1 MCGVCCAVCIAAYSC
16 YVFFDSTETPHYL
29 SSSLPPLTNPPNPSS
44 THHTH
49 HSLWALG
56 NLAGDGP
63 EFRSILHANGALTP
77 TAQVYASTTTTE
89 TATTAAWALSNLAKG
104 SNTPATPFL
113 QSGVLPPILSSLVSS
128 SSNGQQ
134 QQQQQQQQRLL
145 LIESCWLLAH
155 LTAKEN
161 EAVHHMLASTTTT
174 TTTSPTTTAANN
186 DMIRLLC
193 SQLIPND
200 EELARPVLRC
210 LANMFS
216 ASGIP
221 PQHLDQALGSPTF
234 VPAIL
239 YFVQGG
245 SPTSGNTELFLDAP
259 VFV

>member
-1 MCGVCCAVCIAAYSC
+1 VCAVLCALLHILATYSL
-16 YVFFDSTETPHYL
+16 TALKPHIICLPLFLL
-29 SSSLPPLTNPPNPSS
+29 SPTHQ
-44 THHTH
+44 THHQPITH

-128 SSNGQQ
+128 SSNGQQQ